1 LGRRAA
7 LTLWTQGIGYRYWVG
22 TFFEN
27 ELRRVGGP
35 ADLRGFPE
43 NSLPTYGFAQGTL
56 ELRLRLD
63 EADYLAVF
71 SEGGPIGLYPDQQKV
86 FQTIGFA
93 LQAQLKAGVLRLTF
107 AMGRLLPAP
116 FEPRRTLVAM
126 EWLSRF

>member
-1 LGRRAA
+1 MNCGEWGGRPTCGASQKIA
-7 LTLWTQGIGYRYWVG
+7 
-22 TFFEN
+22 
-27 ELRRVGGP
+27 
-35 ADLRGFPE
+35 
-43 NSLPTYGFAQGTL
+43 SLPTVCAGYL

-71 SEGGPIGLYPDQQKV
+71 GEGGPIGLYPDQSES
-86 FQTIGFA
+86 FQTVGFA